1 MTLNCFPQGAVNT
14 TVRWRNFQTFAS
26 MPRTGEE
33 NLKQCRRAP
42 HHDKTLVE
50 SLTDS
55 APCAEF
61 SPSIWNSRYHEKM
74 WIQIITK
81 YLD

>member
-1 MTLNCFPQGAVNT
+1 VNFRERSHLSVLNILDLEKGDMTLKCFPQGAVNT
-14 TVRWRNFQTFAS
+14 TVRWRDFQTFAS

-33 NLKQCRRAP
+33 NLKQRRQAP

-55 APCAEF
+55 APCA
-61 SPSIWNSRYHEKM
+61 
-74 WIQIITK
+74 
-81 YLD
+81 